1 MPARPLRY
9 PEDVV
14 FGVVV
19 ALFEFGGDGVVVSG
33 GVGIVGRVEVV
44 VARGVF
50 EVVFYALALR
60 GEAVGDV
67 FEEDEAEDDVF
78 VVGGVQFGAEF
89 VGGAPEVSFEAAEE
103 GLRFSG

>member
-19 ALFEFGGDGVVVSG
+19 AFFEFGGDDVVVSG
-33 GVGIVGRVEVV
+33 GVGIVGGVEVV
-44 VARGVF
+44 FARGVAQ
-50 EVVFYALALR
+50 VFFDLFALR
-60 GEAVGDV
+60 GEGVRDV

-78 VVGGVQFGAEF
+78 VVGGVQLGA
-89 VGGAPEVSFEAAEE
+89 
-103 GLRFSG
+103 